1 MTKYQSYSSVCLDF
15 CKSYIAFGYVGYFF
29 IIFPLYFQAK
39 SEVSKL
45 RDEVKK
51 MEEKLK
57 GLESQG
63 NLVCTRNI
71 YKTLKKNKKAVKSYL
86 KSYL

>member
-1 MTKYQSYSSVCLDF
+1 MK
-15 CKSYIAFGYVGYFF
+15 F
-29 IIFPLYFQAK
+29 IDLELGKNINSLIHNLLLQAK

-63 NLVCTRNI
+63 NLVCTQS
-71 YKTLKKNKKAVKSYL
+71 LQ
-86 KSYL
+86 